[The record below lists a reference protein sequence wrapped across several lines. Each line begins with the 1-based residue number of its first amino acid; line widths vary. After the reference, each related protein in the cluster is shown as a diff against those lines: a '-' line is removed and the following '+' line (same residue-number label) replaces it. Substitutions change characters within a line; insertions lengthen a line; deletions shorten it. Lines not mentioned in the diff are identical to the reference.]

1 MSQVVAVG
9 RGGAKG
15 EVTVKRQLR
24 EVPKHSWVDAAG
36 IPAEVRWVVVPTARR
51 GLQNHGVV
59 RISTARAQKIAIVE
73 HVHGQPVGGLACQ
86 LTLVM
91 DGDLLHL
98 QPITQRGVGGAGH
111 DIRQLRRGA
120 ECQAGQREAKGE
132 SQRILHCREDLVR
145 LCERSIQLQFTGR
158 ARGCCSLGTVPE
170 GVQ

>member
-1 MSQVVAVG
+1 MVAVC
-9 RGGAKG
+9 RGGP
-15 EVTVKRQLR
+15 ER
-24 EVPKHSWVDAAG
+24 EVAVERQFRKRAKDSRIDSAG
-36 IPAEVRWVVVPTARR
+36 IPAQVGGVVVPLSRR
-51 GLQNHGVV
+51 GFQNHRVV
-59 RISTARAQKIAIVE
+59 RVSTARAQKIAIVE
-73 HVHGQPVGGLACQ
+73 HVHGQTVGGLTSQ

-145 LCERSIQLQFTGR
+145 LCERSIQLHFTGR
-158 ARGCCSLGTVPE
+158 ALGRSVRGAVPK